1 MPLLTEVT
9 TSLDGGNLWKTL
21 QRNMLTANN
30 IICKFRNWENQTTMS
45 TGSEMMITPSI
56 FYLSVLT
63 WYGDNASTQLRRTFH
78 NPNVLV
84 TFRMRHVAK
93 AKCILV
99 TAICVPV
106 CMSACRSVCPSPH
119 SHTTAQSHMELGGMV
134 GWCPLD
140 VQCCATLQPVLLLW
154 QHSTECKM
162 SVSACTRSMAGCYK
176 DMRVVKLCSSKIL
189 QFLTVGPS

>member
-1 MPLLTEVT
+1 
-9 TSLDGGNLWKTL
+9 
-21 QRNMLTANN
+21 MLTANN

-99 TAICVPV
+99 AAICVPV
-106 CMSACRSVCPSPH
+106 CLSVCLSLATFPH
-119 SHTTAQSHMELGGMV
+119 YCTEPHVTCGNGGDALWMCNTLGEFAV
-134 GWCPLD
+134 G
-140 VQCCATLQPVLLLW
+140 APVLLL
-154 QHSTECKM
+154 
-162 SVSACTRSMAGCYK
+162 
-176 DMRVVKLCSSKIL
+176 
-189 QFLTVGPS
+189 